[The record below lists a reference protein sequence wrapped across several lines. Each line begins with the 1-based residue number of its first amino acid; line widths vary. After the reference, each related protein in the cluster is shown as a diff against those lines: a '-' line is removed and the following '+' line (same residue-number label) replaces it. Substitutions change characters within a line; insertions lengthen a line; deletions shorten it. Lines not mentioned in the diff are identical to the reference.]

1 MNIAFNIIR
10 EEWRYWMRSKLAT
23 SVLLISIVLSCASVV
38 VTVFNIQEATHE
50 RTHLQ
55 EKAHETFLS
64 QPDRHPHRMV
74 HYGHYLFRAPSPLAA
89 LDPGVDAYTGT
100 SIFLEGHRQNS
111 AMFSQQQQSA
121 GLTRFVNLTPAFV
134 IQVFAPLLLIL
145 IGYSVITREKESRT
159 LDNLLVQGLS
169 PLILLTAKV
178 AALFLA
184 GIVVLVPLMLGS
196 LATLFWGESLSMI
209 LSFWLAYL
217 LYVGIWCLLITLIS
231 CFVKQGNA
239 SFSLSIGLWITLCVL
254 IPRISSSTAGAA
266 VEAQGKLLSDFAV
279 IQQMRKLGDGH
290 NAADPAFEQLRKNVL
305 AQYGEDNIEDLPINF
320 RGVVAKH
327 SEAQLTDVLN
337 TFAEERMQSEVKQA
351 TVARLFGW
359 LSPVVAIRTA
369 SHTLAGSGLETHHR
383 FLREAE
389 KTRFDFVQSL
399 NNVHAEKL
407 TYADDVNR
415 NNGEEAGRRARVSS
429 DNWQVLQNFHFTP
442 DTPAQ
447 RLGKSISS
455 FIQLMGWFLVLFLM
469 SLSAGRKLI

>member
-1 MNIAFNIIR
+1 MKIILSIVR
-10 EEWRYWMRSKLAT
+10 EEWRYWMRSKLAV
-23 SVLLISIVLSCASVV
+23 SVLLIAIILSCASVI
-38 VTVFNIQEATHE
+38 VTVFNIQAATDE

-55 EKAHETFLS
+55 EEARNTFLN

-134 IQVFAPLLLIL
+134 IQVFAPLLLTL

-159 LDNLLVQGLS
+159 LDNLLVQGLP
-169 PLILLTAKV
+169 PLAILTAKV

-184 GIVVLVPLMLGS
+184 GIVVLMPLMLGS
-196 LATLFWGESLSMI
+196 LATLFWGESLGMI
-209 LSFWLAYL
+209 LSFWFAYL
-217 LYVGIWCLLITLIS
+217 LYVGIWCLLITLVS
-231 CFVKQGNA
+231 CFVKQGNT
-239 SFSLSIGLWITLCVL
+239 SFSLSIGAWIILCVL
-254 IPRISSSTAGAA
+254 LPRLSSSTASATVDA
-266 VEAQGKLLSDFAV
+266 PGKLLIDFAV

-305 AQYGEDNIEDLPINF
+305 AQYGADNIEDLPINF

-327 SEAQLTDVLN
+327 SEAQLTEVLN
-337 TFAEERMQSEVKQA
+337 TFAEERMQSELQQA

-359 LSPVVAIRTA
+359 LSPVIAIRSA

-383 FLREAE
+383 FLREA
-389 KTRFDFVQSL
+389 
-399 NNVHAEKL
+399 
-407 TYADDVNR
+407 
-415 NNGEEAGRRARVSS
+415 
-429 DNWQVLQNFHFTP
+429 
-442 DTPAQ
+442 
-447 RLGKSISS
+447 
-455 FIQLMGWFLVLFLM
+455 
-469 SLSAGRKLI
+469 